1 MSISSKLAVSLL
13 VVGVG
18 AFGCSDDKKN
28 TDGAS
33 GAGGGTTDGAA
44 GAGGAGG
51 RGGTGGGGM
60 GGGGAGGGGMGGG
73 GAGGGRG
80 GTGGGGMGGR
90 GDGGPSDSS
99 RDMTGGE
106 TASIWAT
113 CEANM
118 LKPNVS
124 AADFCARYM
133 TVCGFGTDPMMRFQN
148 MGQCMTRY
156 TSYMDTTGLPQR
168 ACAAYHLCA
177 AGQPPMSNVALHCPH
192 PAQVG
197 GPCMLPM

>member
-18 AFGCSDDKKN
+18 AFGCSDDKKK
-28 TDGAS
+28 TDAAG

-44 GAGGAGG
+44 GSGGSGG

-73 GAGGGRG
+73 GAGGGMG

-106 TASIWAT
+106 TATSIWAT

-118 LKPNVS
+118 FKPGVS
-124 AADFCARYM
+124 AADFCTQYM
-133 TVCGFGTDPMMRFQN
+133 TVCGFGAAMRFASQAE
-148 MGQCMTRY
+148 CMTRY
-156 TSYMDTTGLPQR
+156 MSYSTGMMGQR

-192 PAQVG
+192 PWQMG
-197 GPCMLPM
+197 GPCMLP